1 MLKSLVV
8 SALAATALGD
18 KKHHNK
24 EDTHGLK
31 TNWDYSEPNDYPPY
45 NVKTIDLEDAPDT
58 AVPGAGYVKC
68 PTLLHP
74 NKDLCF
80 DVDAYKNYRIEGV
93 EKWFKVK
100 NSNLV
105 EATKYHNSETAVKAI
120 ESTLSILKILPWL
133 DKGRKPLTIAKHDV
147 KFITRTFQAM
157 KGQPPLRFNKGFC
170 KFGGDGSTGML
181 GPCLYAMP
189 GQKLNILVK
198 NALHQG
204 PFHIKN
210 VVPTKTG
217 YWMKMKNLYLSQNNI
232 FIRDIMGMGSSTMT
246 KSTLFPSK
254 LAVGN
259 SENVPGWSTNKSW
272 DVFNLHLH
280 GMEVAP
286 HIFDPMGTS
295 KPEADWISI
304 QPNRKYGQQ
313 CYCYK
318 FHLDEHNGMGTYIYH
333 THRHGTTSMTTWG
346 GMFGVLLTDV
356 DKIRDI
362 KDPRKLP
369 PKLRTR
375 SLMQNVH
382 DLAKKKGL
390 KFEDSD
396 VNPFVIW
403 NTKWRFKG
411 LFPNNELMAS
421 NPYLQQQKKATLV
434 NMGRVELNNYLP
446 NSMPSTAMNPYLVNN
461 EFRPTFMAQ
470 AGHLTWLKVVCVST
484 EWMCGIQFYYE
495 ESLDIVPFNV
505 VAGDGITWEKPVYMA
520 ANAKL
525 PTVVNGMSL
534 FKVAEAYRIY
544 GGGNREDLLI
554 QFPHAG
560 RVVAFQTSF
569 GGQNSQL
576 LGYLNVTYDD
586 KTKCGKDEKHPC
598 KEKDISK
605 FELKGARPSRLNDK
619 TSFYKNMTFAQELD
633 RSKLPYVQWGISDR
647 EQHAATFQ
655 MFDVHRVNMILYG
668 GKCSEWDI
676 CSRNPINHPYHIH
689 VNPFQILDIYE
700 AHFPGVI
707 SCIPAVQKILKGSVG
722 EPLFR
727 FQYGEW
733 RDTAFVPPCGC
744 LRLKQCF
751 VAGAPKAKGGKAVIF
766 EGKFVFHCHFLT
778 HEDTGLIHNVMIRNS
793 ELPPLPN
800 GEGAPAKFPGAII
813 PADCRACPLV
823 DPCGVLP
830 MSRGCS
836 ECPDMS
842 WKNIGCSCIQPIA
855 GIKYITIKDSL
866 PNKLNLGKARKTSS
880 VAVVALATL
889 VGGCASLAAFAA
901 LMAAQR
907 MSGRARYSAAVQV
920 DAETVV

>member
-1 MLKSLVV
+1 MRSFVV
-8 SALAATALGD
+8 ASALAVTVLGDIGD
-18 KKHHNK
+18 KKHK
-24 EDTHGLK
+24 SKDGTHGWK
-31 TNWDYSEPNDYPPY
+31 YNWDYTKPNSYPPY
-45 NVKTIDLEDAPDT
+45 NVKTVDLMDYPATE
-58 AVPGAGYVKC
+58 VPGAGYVQC
-68 PTLLHP
+68 PTLIKP
-74 NKDLCF
+74 GVNLCY
-80 DVDAYKNYRIEGV
+80 DSDAKFNYRIEAV
-93 EKWFKVK
+93 ERWFVVK
-100 NSNLV
+100 GSKDV
-105 EATKYHNSETAVKAI
+105 EATTYANSETGAKAI
-120 ESTLSILKILPWL
+120 KSTLSTLLPWI
-133 DKGRKPLTIAKHDV
+133 DKNRTCQTIAKNDV

-157 KGQPPLRFNKGFC
+157 MGQPPRFNKDWC
-170 KFGGDGSTGML
+170 AFGGNGLGGML
-181 GPCLYAMP
+181 GPCMFALP
-189 GQKLNILVK
+189 GEKLNILVK
-198 NALHQG
+198 NSLHQG
-204 PFHIKN
+204 PFHIKS
-210 VVPTKTG
+210 VVPTKVG

-232 FIRDIMGMGSSTMT
+232 FVRDIMGLGSSTIT
-246 KSTLFPSK
+246 KSKLFPSK
-254 LAVGN
+254 LAVPN
-259 SENVPGWSTNKSW
+259 KENVPGWSTNKSW

-280 GMEVAP
+280 GSEVVP

-295 KPEADWISI
+295 NPQADWISI
-304 QPNRKYGQQ
+304 QPHNKYGQQ

-318 FHLDEHNGMGTYIYH
+318 FFLDEHHGMGTYIYH

>member
-280 GMEVAP
+280 GMEVVP

-318 FHLDEHNGMGTYIYH
+318 FHLDEHHGMGTYLYH

-346 GMFGVLLTDV
+346 GMFGVLLTDT
-356 DKIRDI
+356 DTIEGIRH
-362 KDPRKLP
+362 LP
-369 PKLRTR
+369 AEYKEK
-375 SLMQNVH
+375 SLMQNVVS
-382 DLAKKKGL
+382 LAKHYKIP
-390 KFEDSD
+390 FENDD
-396 VNPFVIW
+396 LQPFVIW

-411 LFPNNELMAS
+411 LFPNNERMAS
-421 NPYLQQQKKATLV
+421 NPYLHQADKANIV

-446 NSMPSTAMNPYLVNN
+446 NAMPSTAMAPYLVNN

-586 KTKCGKDEKHPC
+586 KMKCGKDLKHPC
-598 KEKDISK
+598 KEKDISE